1 MSSCSCVTIRV
12 SSSVLCKELVSIS
25 GVISSRPLVPI
36 LEDFLFSVDDNVL
49 TITVSDLQ
57 TFVVTKMSVES
68 SGDVK
73 IAIPS
78 RILIDTLKNLPDQ
91 PIAIK
96 ITNDTNIVEIITSNG
111 KYKIVGESAVRKS
124 AVGES
129 TVGESTVGESTV
141 GESAES
147 YPRVK
152 MNNADDEIIIDS
164 GVLKKTLQTTI
175 IAASSDPLKPII
187 NSVCFDFSVN
197 KMVVVS
203 TDTHRLIKC
212 CCNIAN
218 DKIVTLVIPKKSLQV
233 LINLINADCDTTISF
248 NSHYVC
254 IKNDKILLFSTLLNG
269 RFPDYER
276 AIPKG
281 YRNQLKVSRIDMIE
295 TLKRVATYVNMIK
308 KQVQM
313 TVENNKITVIA
324 DDFNLNNQ
332 AIETIECS
340 CNFGFPLSIC
350 FNVKYLQEILQGV
363 NSDEVT
369 FWLSDVNES
378 GISNKAAVV
387 HPSDQVE
394 DCFVEMLIMP
404 MFV

>member
-1 MSSCSCVTIRV
+1 MSSCSCVTIRA

-57 TFVVTKMSVES
+57 TFVVTKMNVES

-111 KYKIVGESAVRKS
+111 KYKI
-124 AVGES
+124 
-129 TVGESTVGESTV
+129 V

-254 IKNDKILLFSTLLNG
+254 IKNDKILLFSTLLND

-313 TVENNKITVIA
+313 TVKNNKITVLA
-324 DDFNLNNQ
+324 DDLNLNNQ
-332 AIETIECS
+332 AIEIIECS

-350 FNVKYLQEILQGV
+350 FNVKHLQEILQGI
-363 NSDEVT
+363 NADEVI

-387 HPSDQVE
+387 YPSDQVE

-404 MFV
+404 IFV